1 MAPGSVVSSAKQL
14 PPVTILAVANS
25 TVDQNATNAMEE
37 TYANYLMYKFL
48 QIDTI
53 SGV

>member
-1 MAPGSVVSSAKQL
+1 MAPGSVVGSAKQL